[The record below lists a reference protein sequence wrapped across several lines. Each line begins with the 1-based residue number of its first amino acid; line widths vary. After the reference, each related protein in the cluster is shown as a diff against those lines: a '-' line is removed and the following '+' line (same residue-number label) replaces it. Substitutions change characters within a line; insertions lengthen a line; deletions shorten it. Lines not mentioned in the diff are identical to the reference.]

1 MSLSGKSIGMMK
13 GVIYGSSESYMA
25 RHGQDSHDIKVGKKG
40 GKYYLRNGKKVYI
53 SKNKTTRA

>member
-25 RHGQDSHDIKVGKKG
+25 RHGQDSHDIKVGKKRREI
-40 GKYYLRNGKKVYI
+40 LP
-53 SKNKTTRA
+53 S